1 MRILSKST
9 TLLTASASALV
20 LAAAAVSPAA
30 NAASSPPTSSSSERT
45 LATGVGGP
53 FQIAL
58 RRGTVYYTDA
68 FAGTLNK
75 VTSSGPRVVANI
87 PGIIG
92 VEFSRDGK
100 TMAVSSGHGDTS
112 QVRVKRQ
119 GYRAVVANVG
129 RYEKRVNPDQVN
141 TYGVVAGGNPCA
153 NKWLSD
159 VTGSPATYTGQVDS
173 NPYQLARLPHGAWA
187 LADAGGN
194 TILRISRKGKIST
207 LAVLPPQRLTFT
219 AAQAQAMGAPD
230 CVVGVTYAFE
240 PVPTDV
246 ERGWH
251 GYVWVSTLP
260 GGPEDPS
267 LGARGSVYRIA
278 KDGSMKKIKGG
289 FFAATNLALAG
300 RRIYVSELF
309 GGQVTRIGWGGRA
322 AAATIDSPVSV
333 EATSRYLYIGTLGA
347 GPSSPGKIVRVPR

>member
-1 MRILSKST
+1 MRVLSTST
-9 TLLTASASALV
+9 TVLTATASALV
-20 LAAAAVSPAA
+20 LAAAAVSPVA
-30 NAASSPPTSSSSERT
+30 NAASSPPTSSSAQKT

-58 RRGTVYYTDA
+58 RRGTVYYTDG

-100 TMAVSSGHGDTS
+100 TMAVSSADSTS
-112 QVRVKRQ
+112 QVRIKRQ
-119 GYRAVVANVG
+119 GYRAVVADVG
-129 RYEKRVNPDQVN
+129 RYEERVNPDQVN

-153 NKWLSD
+153 NKWLQD
-159 VTGSPATYTGQVDS
+159 VTGGPATYTGQVDS
-173 NPYQLARLPHGAWA
+173 NPYQLAALPHGAWA

-207 LAVLPPQRLTFT
+207 LAVLPPQRHTFT
-219 AAQAQAMGAPD
+219 EAQARALGAPD

-240 PVPTDV
+240 AVPTDV

-251 GYVWVSTLP
+251 GHVWVSTLP

-267 LGARGSVYRIA
+267 LGARGAVYRIA
-278 KDGSMKKIKGG
+278 EDGSMKRVKGG

-300 RRIYVSELF
+300 RRIYVAELF

-322 AAATIDSPVSV
+322 AAARIDSPLSV
-333 EATSRYLYIGTLGA
+333 EATSKYLYIGTLDA
-347 GPSSPGKIVRVPR
+347 GPGSPGKIVRVLR